1 MGPGNGTQDYK
12 PVSLR
17 WPLLIPFILYVA
29 GLVALVSVV
38 SRTFPSSDDIR
49 GDSGEGG
56 SFQTALFTAP
66 LINARAPAPA
76 RTPAPRK
83 QSPSRTSHHRLF
95 RRADNTTVD
104 DIDGIV
110 PGQSDSE
117 NVTAVNYGHT
127 SPFADIPKGPD
138 PLVGGANL
146 TEIQQEYL
154 AEANK
159 TGQPIKFASRLAS
172 APVSYL
178 NDTTAGN
185 QTWSP
190 SRRFRRGPRHRRGPQ
205 DPDAYAQYSGPTQ
218 IIQPLIN
225 IFFDTNDIA
234 YEGAS
239 WISYVG
245 GDINNPDTAA
255 ACWATCNG
263 PAIIFHHRYCWEEW
277 VWYAA
282 LEQEARKTNPALA
295 WRVIDDAYLGGTVCM
310 SATEKQKYFPV
321 PPEETGNN
329 PNPDS
334 KPNPAINSNPDNN
347 GHGLLDPTP
356 VLKVI
361 TLTDAFGNPTL
372 TVTRL
377 EASAGPLETTLTLR
391 NSAGVPTATIT
402 AIPSGKPSLVTVRDS
417 LGRPTATVTVP
428 PMVETLRDE
437 AGNPTA
443 TVTLARAPNPTT
455 LTLTDAAG
463 RPTLTVTI
471 TPVSSAV
478 RGLPSKP
485 PEIPGSQESSR
496 LHLITPVEYVLAS
509 FLPILLVTPLCIL
522 AQTVT
527 TSVRTYLPFHTMS
540 AEDGGV
546 PSAFSLT
553 LPGDGLPG
561 IISGVQI
568 LMRYRDPVAFLS
580 DLLTLLLAVTA
591 ALSSEAVGVQVWGAE
606 CGDESFKGCFMGI
619 AVFQGPN
626 KALLALLCMTLVVLV
641 ALTLVLARWRTG
653 LSRQDGKRVR
663 SLKVTARLV
672 GDGRTRDL
680 LRGSLSRQKGEDGT
694 KLREEEVERQL
705 SGWKLGM
712 GWHVGSKE
720 EEGYGIVAIRN
731 RTHAD
736 NSEDN
741 LASDGSRRFHL
752 PGKEWMRQPTTS
764 WGTFGGLFFLI
775 GLLALILYYETTDNH
790 TGFEQFMLGQKFGTR
805 IFFTFL
811 GLVMSLFW
819 DGYYARLSMME
830 PFRRIS
836 RDPQSVSTVA
846 HVSPRAVAY
855 TGIASHF
862 KRQEWFLTIVAANT
876 IIANLSPI
884 LLSNVPYNPSQTY
897 TTHLVCAWMTAGF
910 LIIMII
916 TLLFGAT
923 FIGHPRLAMD
933 PSTLAGRIYHVLDL
947 GLLDDALLEGN
958 DWETA
963 SLDSRG
969 HSSKKAATFF
979 GEEKA
984 RVEWESNKWRKEQQS
999 YPSHR
1004 QLEENGSARV
1014 C

>member
-12 PVSLR
+12 PISLR

-29 GLVALVSVV
+29 GLIAVV
-38 SRTFPSSDDIR
+38 GVVGRTFPSSDDIR
-49 GDSGEGG
+49 GDFEEGG

-66 LINARAPAPA
+66 LINARAQAPA
-76 RTPAPRK
+76 QTPAPRK
-83 QSPSRTSHHRLF
+83 KIPPCTSHHCLF
-95 RRADNTTVD
+95 RRADNTTSN
-104 DIDGIV
+104 DIDDIV
-110 PGQSDSE
+110 PGQFDSE
-117 NVTAVNYGHT
+117 NVTPIGYGHT

-138 PLVGGANL
+138 PLVGNANL

-178 NDTTAGN
+178 NDTTVGN
-185 QTWSP
+185 QTWNP
-190 SRRFRRGPRHRRGPQ
+190 SRRFRRGLHHRRGPQ

-225 IFFDTNDIA
+225 IFFDTNNVA

-263 PAIIFHHRYCWEEW
+263 PAIIFHHRDCWEEW

-295 WRVIDDAYLGGTVCM
+295 WRVIDDAYLGGTVCV
-310 SATEKQKYFPV
+310 SAAEKQKYFPV
-321 PPEETGNN
+321 PPEGPNN
-329 PNPDS
+329 PNFNPDS
-334 KPNPAINSNPDNN
+334 KPNPALNSYPNIKGGP
-347 GHGLLDPTP
+347 PPPSP
-356 VLKVI
+356 VLKVL
-361 TLTDAFGNPTL
+361 TLTDAFGTPTL

-402 AIPSGKPSLVTVRDS
+402 GIPSGKPSLATLRDS
-417 LGRPTATVTVP
+417 AGRPTATVTIP
-428 PMVETLRDE
+428 PMIETLRDS

-443 TVTLARAPNPTT
+443 TVTLARPPTPTT

-463 RPTLTVTI
+463 RPTRTVTI

-478 RGLPSKP
+478 RDLPSKAP
-485 PEIPGSQESSR
+485 GIPGSQPSSR

-527 TSVRTYLPFHTMS
+527 TSVRTYLPFHMMS
-540 AEDGGV
+540 VEDGGV
-546 PSAFSLT
+546 SSVFSLT
-553 LPGDGLPG
+553 LPGDGFAG
-561 IISGVQI
+561 IISGIQI
-568 LMRYRDPVAFLS
+568 LVRYRDAVAFLS
-580 DLLTLLLAVTA
+580 DLLTLLLAVAA

-626 KALLALLCMTLVVLV
+626 KALLALLCMALLVLV

-653 LSRQDGKRVR
+653 LSSQDGKRVR
-663 SLKVTARLV
+663 SLKVTAGLM
-672 GDGRTRDL
+672 GDGGTRDL
-680 LRGSLSRQKGEDGT
+680 LGAILSRQKSEDET
-694 KLREEEVERQL
+694 KLREEKVEIQL

-712 GWHVGSKE
+712 GWHIGSKKK

-736 NSEDN
+736 NGKN
-741 LASDGSRRFHL
+741 ILASDGRRRLHL

-764 WGTFGGLFFLI
+764 WGTFGGLLFLI
-775 GLLALILYYETTDNH
+775 GLLTLTLYYETTDNH

-805 IFFTFL
+805 IFFTIL
-811 GLVMSLFW
+811 GLIMSLFW

-830 PFRRIS
+830 PFRCIF
-836 RDPQSVSTVA
+836 RDSQSALMVA
-846 HVSPRAVAY
+846 HVSPKVVAY
-855 TGIASHF
+855 TGIAGHF
-862 KRQEWFLTIVAANT
+862 KRREWFVTIVAANT

-884 LLSNVPYNPSQTY
+884 LLSMVPYNPSQTY
-897 TTHLVCAWMTAGF
+897 TTHLVCAWMTVSF

-916 TLLFGAT
+916 TLLFGAV
-923 FIGHPRLAMD
+923 FIGHPRLVMD
-933 PSTLAGRIYHVLDL
+933 PSTLAGRIYHVFDV
-947 GLLDDALLEGN
+947 GLLDHVQEGVGW
-958 DWETA
+958 DTA
-963 SLDSRG
+963 SLDSG
-969 HSSKKAATFF
+969 GYSNIVTKAATFF
-979 GEEKA
+979 GEE
-984 RVEWESNKWRKEQQS
+984 
-999 YPSHR
+999 
-1004 QLEENGSARV
+1004 
-1014 C
+1014 